1 MIYEELNWNVN
12 LGHFKERIHRK
23 EPLTSIIFGCIYQE
37 LDDCV
42 LVVHLITLTGLTMC
56 SLALH
61 VGCGTVSVGGCMMV
75 GFSINYK
82 LLSRKT

>member
-42 LVVHLITLTGLTMC
+42 GGAFNNTDRTD
-56 SLALH
+56 H
-61 VGCGTVSVGGCMMV
+61 VLSGIACCLWNCVSWWMHDGRL
-75 GFSINYK
+75 FY
-82 LLSRKT
+82 